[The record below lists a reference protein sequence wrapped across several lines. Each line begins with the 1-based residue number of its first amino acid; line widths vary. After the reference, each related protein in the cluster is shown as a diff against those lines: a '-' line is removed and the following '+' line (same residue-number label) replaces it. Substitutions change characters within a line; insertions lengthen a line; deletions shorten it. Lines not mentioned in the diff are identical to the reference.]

1 MKKLLENKLVV
12 GGICIVVAAI
22 LAFLVLPGM
31 YKQKEKTIYICR
43 LQADITAG
51 TKIEAQMLK
60 QVEVGSYGLPESV
73 VKNPDELV
81 GKYAKVSMT
90 ADDYLYASKFADYV
104 SDERFDKAISEG
116 KRLIAVSVPSNAAS
130 VANQLKAGDK
140 VTVAYYADDTVVI
153 DDTLKGIEIY
163 SVENEDAQNLENV
176 QGSED
181 EECGFYDYE
190 GLYFAIND
198 IFLYYEKQLKRLKKI
213 YAGIIAL
220 SLYML
225 LPQEL
230 EVAA

>member
-12 GGICIVVAAI
+12 GGVCIVIAAI

-90 ADDYLYASKFADYV
+90 TDDFV
-104 SDERFDKAISEG
+104 SDERFDKAVSEG

-140 VTVAYYADDTVVI
+140 VTVAYYADDTVII

-181 EECGFYDYE
+181 KEDTIAANVTLIATEEQAAK
-190 GLYFAIND
+190 LINAEYSGK
-198 IFLYYEKQLKRLKKI
+198 LH
-213 YAGIIAL
+213 II
-220 SLYML
+220 
-225 LPQEL
+225 L
-230 EVAA
+230 ESRGVA

>member
-12 GGICIVVAAI
+12 GGVCIVIAAI

-90 ADDYLYASKFADYV
+90 TDDYLYASKFADFV
-104 SDERFDKAISEG
+104 SDERVDKAVSEG

-130 VANQLKAGDK
+130 VANQLKAGEK
-140 VTVAYYADDTVVI
+140 VTVAKYADDTVI
-153 DDTLKGIEIY
+153 NDDTLKGI
-163 SVENEDAQNLENV
+163 ENEDAQNLENV

-181 EECGFYDYE
+181 KEDTIAANVTLIATEEQAAK
-190 GLYFAIND
+190 LINAEYSGK
-198 IFLYYEKQLKRLKKI
+198 LH
-213 YAGIIAL
+213 II
-220 SLYML
+220 
-225 LPQEL
+225 L
-230 EVAA
+230 ESRGVA

>member
-1 MKKLLENKLVV
+1 MPTIHKKLKLKNKKGISDIIGHQAEFEEVV
-12 GGICIVVAAI
+12 
-22 LAFLVLPGM
+22 
-31 YKQKEKTIYICR
+31 
-43 LQADITAG
+43 LQPYEHVDVITAG

-90 ADDYLYASKFADYV
+90 TDDYLYASKFADFV
-104 SDERFDKAISEG
+104 SDERFDKAVSEG

-140 VTVAYYADDTVVI
+140 VTVAYYADDTVII

-181 EECGFYDYE
+181 KEDTIAANVTLIATEEQAAK
-190 GLYFAIND
+190 LINAEYSGK
-198 IFLYYEKQLKRLKKI
+198 LH
-213 YAGIIAL
+213 II
-220 SLYML
+220 
-225 LPQEL
+225 L
-230 EVAA
+230 ESRGVA

>member
-12 GGICIVVAAI
+12 GGVCIVIAAI

-81 GKYAKVSMT
+81 GKYA
-90 ADDYLYASKFADYV
+90 DFV
-104 SDERFDKAISEG
+104 SDERFDKAVSEG

-140 VTVAYYADDTVVI
+140 VTVAYYADDTVII

-181 EECGFYDYE
+181 KEDTIAANVTLIATEEQAAK
-190 GLYFAIND
+190 LINAEYSGK
-198 IFLYYEKQLKRLKKI
+198 LH
-213 YAGIIAL
+213 II
-220 SLYML
+220 
-225 LPQEL
+225 L
-230 EVAA
+230 ESRGVA